1 MSPNLRA
8 DQSLFE
14 ATHGEFFTF
23 HTSTDAPVQYRL
35 HLRVLPDDS
44 GILIVNAAS
53 IQRLNQT
60 GTFFAW
66 AKMQGGTEEDILS
79 RIQKRYQESNAI
91 LKTDYR
97 NFEAEILSIIN
108 NPDQAPVV
116 TSTSFESDLSPE
128 QSNTPVRVNL
138 CLTYRTDPNNIPPT
152 NEELSTDQW
161 KQVIRKT
168 YDAGIPQI
176 LFIGG
181 EPTLREDLVELLTFT
196 EELGLVSGLVTSSQR
211 IIEDEVYLTTI
222 NEVGLDHLVLEVDP
236 QITQPEDL
244 QFVFDQDLFTCIR
257 FPVRAGSSLLDWS
270 MNLVKQGANALNFY
284 PADLFANPDV
294 ALLNNQL
301 LNNSIRVEHDLPLS
315 FNAKT
320 VNQPH
325 LFSPEI
331 EDPSLDYSYTV
342 LPDGSIRQQVNLNL
356 SLGNII
362 EQDWGTLLNNT
373 SSSED

>member
-14 ATHGEFFTF
+14 TTNGEFFTF
-23 HTSTDAPVQYRL
+23 HTPADAPVQYRL

-44 GILIVNAAS
+44 GILIVNATS

-79 RIQKRYQESNAI
+79 RIQKRYKETDAI
-91 LKTDYR
+91 QITDYR
-97 NFEAEILSIIN
+97 NFEAEIFSIVN
-108 NPDQAPVV
+108 NPDLAPVL
-116 TSTSFESDLSPE
+116 TSTVFESVLSPE

-161 KQVIRKT
+161 KQIIRKT

-196 EELGLVSGLVTSSQR
+196 EELGLVSGLVTSSHP
-211 IIEDEVYLTTI
+211 IIDDVVYI
-222 NEVGLDHLVLEVDP
+222 N
-236 QITQPEDL
+236 
-244 QFVFDQDLFTCIR
+244 
-257 FPVRAGSSLLDWS
+257 SLNEL
-270 MNLVKQGANALNFY
+270 
-284 PADLFANPDV
+284 
-294 ALLNNQL
+294 
-301 LNNSIRVEHDLPLS
+301 
-315 FNAKT
+315 
-320 VNQPH
+320 
-325 LFSPEI
+325 
-331 EDPSLDYSYTV
+331 
-342 LPDGSIRQQVNLNL
+342 
-356 SLGNII
+356 
-362 EQDWGTLLNNT
+362 
-373 SSSED
+373 

>member
-14 ATHGEFFTF
+14 TTNGEFFTF
-23 HTSTDAPVQYRL
+23 HTPAVAPVQYRL
-35 HLRVLPDDS
+35 HLRVLHDDS
-44 GILIVNAAS
+44 GILIVNATS

-79 RIQKRYQESNAI
+79 RIQKRYKETDAI
-91 LKTDYR
+91 LITDYR
-97 NFEAEILSIIN
+97 NFEAEILSIVN
-108 NPDQAPVV
+108 NPDQAPVI
-116 TSTSFESDLSPE
+116 TSAGFESILSPE
-128 QSNTPVRVNL
+128 QSNTPIRVNL
-138 CLTYRTDPNNIPPT
+138 CLTYRTDPNNIQPT
-152 NEELSTDQW
+152 YDELSTDQW

-176 LFIGG
+176 LFFGG

-196 EELGLVSGLVTSSQR
+196 EELGLVSGLVTSSLR

-222 NEVGLDHLVLEVDP
+222 NEAGLDHLVLEVEP
-236 QITQPEDL
+236 QTIQPEDL

-257 FPVRAGSSLLDWS
+257 FPVRAGSSLFDWS

-301 LNNSIRVEHDLPLS
+301 SNNNILVEHDLPLPI
-315 FNAKT
+315 NAKT
-320 VNQPH
+320 LNQPH

-331 EDPSLDYSYTV
+331 EDPSLDHSYTV
-342 LPDGSIRQQVNLNL
+342 LPDGSIRQQANLNL

-362 EQDWGTLLNNT
+362 EQDWGKLINNT
-373 SSSED
+373 TPSED